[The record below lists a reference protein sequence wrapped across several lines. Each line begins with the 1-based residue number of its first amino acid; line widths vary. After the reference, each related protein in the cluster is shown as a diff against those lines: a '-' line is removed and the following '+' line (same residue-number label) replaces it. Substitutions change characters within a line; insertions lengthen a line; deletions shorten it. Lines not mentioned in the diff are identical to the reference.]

1 MGKSFE
7 VGIFD
12 DCNLFS
18 NWNFSSNESL
28 RKSYSLTACCQTS
41 SRDVYRIH
49 HDMPGRTIS
58 RGQLVRQSE
67 GKSRVTLFSEP
78 SVEDKA
84 LILVGSVIAVSVAIA
99 VAIQPKKIN
108 YYKIIFSKYKQF
120 FKVWSTY
127 AKRLIPST
135 QHVSEFPHN
144 LTQLSW
150 LVGS

>member
-1 MGKSFE
+1 
-7 VGIFD
+7 
-12 DCNLFS
+12 
-18 NWNFSSNESL
+18 
-28 RKSYSLTACCQTS
+28 
-41 SRDVYRIH
+41 
-49 HDMPGRTIS
+49 MPGRTIS

-120 FKVWSTY
+120 FKV
-127 AKRLIPST
+127 
-135 QHVSEFPHN
+135 
-144 LTQLSW
+144 
-150 LVGS
+150 